1 MDPND
6 ADSVA
11 EERTVVET
19 EVGTNLGVRPTVEAD
34 DDDDDSE
41 VSFSFA
47 YEEVPGKRKNSV
59 LYQTTDD
66 HLWRNNKKLSETK
79 KYLYCYHFITTV
91 DSRVTKKCHATAIL
105 DLNSRRIVPKKP
117 HNHDPDHELLNLLK
131 LREKVL
137 SKAESSNVR
146 LNQVFDDATRGQ
158 EGACRL
164 GFYTMS
170 RWVTDKFSLVKI
182 ESVIHS

>member
-1 MDPND
+1 M
-6 ADSVA
+6 
-11 EERTVVET
+11 
-19 EVGTNLGVRPTVEAD
+19 GTNLGVRPTVEAD
-34 DDDDDSE
+34 DDDDSE
-41 VSFSFA
+41 VSFSFT

-66 HLWRNNKKLSETK
+66 HLWRSNKKLSETK

-170 RWVTDKFSLVKI
+170 RWVKNF
-182 ESVIHS
+182 H